1 MPEIVLPEVKLNLYN
16 RKMPVEVTVVE
27 NYVATKESSPNFIRH
42 ITFDVSGTE
51 LEGNIIAGQAMG
63 IQAPGEDAKG
73 KPHKIRLYSV
83 SSPSSGEGGKK
94 NLVSTTVKRVV
105 EEWDDNSL
113 YLGIASN
120 YVANLKPGDKVLMTG
135 PSGKSFLLPENKK
148 DFNYVF
154 FATGTGIAPFR
165 GMIID
170 LLNEGIEGEIA
181 LLFGCPYR
189 TDVLYKDFLEE
200 LAEKHPNFHYL
211 TAISREDRR
220 ADGSKKYV
228 QTLIEDAPGVLPIL
242 KKENTLIY
250 ICGLRGME
258 TGIYQGLLKNDLFDY
273 VILRQELQEK
283 PLSEWTWDEW
293 KKGVRGGSRM
303 FEEVY

>member
-1 MPEIVLPEVKLNLYN
+1 MSEIVLPEVKLNLYN
-16 RKMPVEVTVVE
+16 RKNPVEVTVVE
-27 NYVATKESSPNFIRH
+27 NKLATVESSPNFIRH
-42 ITFDVSGTE
+42 LSFDLSGTE
-51 LEGNIIAGQAMG
+51 LAGNIIAGQAIG

-83 SSPSSGEGGKK
+83 SSPSSGENG
-94 NLVSTTVKRVV
+94 NPNIVSTTVKRVV

-113 YLGIASN
+113 YLGVASN
-120 YVANLKPGDKVLMTG
+120 YVANLKVGDKVLMTG
-135 PSGKSFLLPENKK
+135 PSGKTFVLPENKT

-165 GMIID
+165 GMVID
-170 LLNEGIEGEIA
+170 LLEAGIKGDIA

-189 TDVLYKDFLEE
+189 TDILYKSFFEE
-200 LAEKHPNFHYL
+200 LAEKHDNFHYIRS
-211 TAISREDRR
+211 ISREDRR

-228 QTLIEDAPGVLPIL
+228 QTLIEDAPEVLPIL
-242 KKENTLIY
+242 AKENTLIY

-258 TGIYQGLLKNDLFDY
+258 TGIYQGLLKNGLNDY
-273 VILRQELQEK
+273 CILRQELQEK
-283 PLSEWTWDEW
+283 PLNEWTWDEW
-293 KKGVRGGSRM
+293 KKGVRGANRM